1 MCNEHLHRLGEIHQS
16 AGQAIDP
23 VGDHHIRPA
32 RLDIGQQPLQH
43 RTLRGAAGIVAVV
56 VEDLDP
62 AFMALADDAGGALVL
77 PHLPHAGVPY
87 RQRHKA
93 EIMFGRLRDWRR
105 SATRYDRCAQTF
117 FSGICIAATVP
128 PWHRQ

>member
-16 AGQAIDP
+16 AGRAIDP
-23 VGDHHIRPA
+23 VGDHHIHPA
-32 RLDIGQQPLQH
+32 RLDTGQQPLQH

-56 VEDLDP
+56 EEDLDP
-62 AFMALADDAGGALVL
+62 ALMALADDVGGGLVL
-77 PHLPHAGVPY
+77 PHLPHAGGLY

-105 SATRYDRCAQTF
+105 SATRYDRCAHTF
-117 FSGICIAATVP
+117 CSDICIAATVLF
-128 PWHRQ
+128 WHR